1 MKRILIVCLAAA
13 ALASLTILVGEWS
26 GASAAAGA
34 NASSNGNETY
44 DVNTLAGKVASV
56 NGTAG
61 LQIRLS
67 AFIESEA
74 DTTFQEGNNSSPSTL
89 IMPGTVLSSSLD
101 GTSVLPRRGRK
112 PRHGGSASK

>member
-13 ALASLTILVGEWS
+13 ALASLTILVGDWS

-34 NASSNGNETY
+34 NASSNGNETF

-61 LQIRLS
+61 WHPAAHS
-67 AFIESEA
+67 GM
-74 DTTFQEGNNSSPSTL
+74 DTRELISRTMAAPRGVARRSPMDRTQAL
-89 IMPGTVLSSSLD
+89 
-101 GTSVLPRRGRK
+101 
-112 PRHGGSASK
+112 